1 MPTVKIATAVGWNG
15 AVPTPTPGA
24 GLAVNALA
32 GDLDHPR
39 WLYVLPNGD
48 MLVAETNA
56 PPRPEAA
63 QGIRGWF
70 MARVMQRAGAAVPSA
85 NRITL
90 LRGADRDGTA
100 ATRSVFLRNLDS
112 PFGMGWTRRSTR
124 LSM

>member
-1 MPTVKIATAVGWNG
+1 MR
-15 AVPTPTPGA
+15 TPGT

-32 GDLDHPR
+32 GDLDHPC

-48 MLVAETNA
+48 VLVAEINA

-63 QGIRGWF
+63 QRIRGWL

-90 LRGADRDGTA
+90 LRDADRDGTA
-100 ATRSVFLRNLDS
+100 ETRSVFLRNLDS
-112 PFGMGWTRRSTR
+112 PFGMA
-124 LSM
+124 LDEEVDPPIDVIED